1 LQSFLFILLYNI
13 IVMKICVYAICKN
26 EAKFVDAWYES
37 MKEADYIVVL
47 DTGSIDDTVEKLKAH
62 GVKVE
67 IKEIKPWRFD
77 VARNESL
84 KLVPKDTDIYV
95 CTDLDEVLEP
105 GWAKV
110 LRDKWIVGKHTRAEY
125 KYIWSHLDNGEPG
138 RVFGYNKIH
147 DKNWEWRYPVH
158 ELLWH
163 KTNHTENY
171 QWENSLNVFNE
182 ITLHHYPD
190 PTKSRGSYLGL
201 LELREQEYPDDLYGL
216 IYLSHEYRYRGFL
229 EKSNEKLNKVLTV
242 FEGKVGS
249 IEKASCYLFM
259 GDNYF
264 DLKKYNEA
272 IAAYLKGIEIEPTY
286 RELYLNLAK
295 VYLEIKEYKLATY
308 YIKKGLEKSY
318 RHYTWLERDLSWS
331 YEPYD
336 LLCLSYYYDESDKD
350 GKLKALACAY
360 KALTFEPENERLK
373 NNLKLCLDNLKN
385 IDF

>member
-1 LQSFLFILLYNI
+1 
-13 IVMKICVYAICKN
+13 
-26 EAKFVDAWYES
+26 
-37 MKEADYIVVL
+37 
-47 DTGSIDDTVEKLKAH
+47 
-62 GVKVE
+62 
-67 IKEIKPWRFD
+67 
-77 VARNESL
+77 
-84 KLVPKDTDIYV
+84 
-95 CTDLDEVLEP
+95 
-105 GWAKV
+105 
-110 LRDKWIVGKHTRAEY
+110 
-125 KYIWSHLDNGEPG
+125 
-138 RVFGYNKIH
+138 
-147 DKNWEWRYPVH
+147 
-158 ELLWH
+158 
-163 KTNHTENY
+163 
-171 QWENSLNVFNE
+171 
-182 ITLHHYPD
+182 
-190 PTKSRGSYLGL
+190 
-201 LELREQEYPDDLYGL
+201 
-216 IYLSHEYRYRGFL
+216 
-229 EKSNEKLNKVLTV
+229 
-242 FEGKVGS
+242 
-249 IEKASCYLFM
+249 M

-336 LLCLSYYYDESDKD
+336 LLCLSYYYDETDKD